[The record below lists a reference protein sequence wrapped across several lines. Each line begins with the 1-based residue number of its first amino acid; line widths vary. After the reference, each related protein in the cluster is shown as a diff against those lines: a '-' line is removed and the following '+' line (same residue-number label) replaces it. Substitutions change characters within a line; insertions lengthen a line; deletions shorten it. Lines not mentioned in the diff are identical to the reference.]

1 MRQQL
6 CIALL
11 VESATPLFHA
21 HSMPQDTIER
31 YADRAQAGHLLA
43 QKLHTYAGRQD
54 VIVLGLPR
62 GGVPVAAQVAH
73 ELQLALDILSVRKLG
88 FPGYQEFAMG
98 AIASGG
104 VCVLQDD
111 VIAANAIS
119 RTLIDAEIASESREL
134 ARREQRYRSV
144 CPAQPLAQRTVILVD
159 DGMATGATMKAAV
172 QAARLAHA
180 ARVIVAVPLASRDAC
195 ADVEALADECICLCT
210 PEPFRAVGAW
220 YDSFEQVGDEEV
232 LDFLG
237 AARSEG

>member
-1 MRQQL
+1 M
-6 CIALL
+6 
-11 VESATPLFHA
+11 PLD
-21 HSMPQDTIER
+21 SVER
-31 YADRAQAGHLLA
+31 YRDRTQAGHLLA
-43 QKLHTYAGRQD
+43 QKLHPYAGQQD
-54 VIVLGLPR
+54 VVVLGLPR

-73 ELQLALDILSVRKLG
+73 ELQLALDILPVRKLG

-111 VIAANAIS
+111 VIAANDIS
-119 RTLIDAEIASESREL
+119 RTLIDEEIGSELREL

-195 ADVEALADECICLCT
+195 KELGALADECICLCM

-220 YDSFEQVGDEEV
+220 YDRFDQVSDDEV
-232 LDFLG
+232 LGFLG
-237 AARSEG
+237 AAARSRG